1 MKGNSWSILKLLNT
15 TVPFFASRGIGKPRL
30 DAELLLGHCLGK
42 GRVDLYLQYDQPVTE
57 EELER
62 FRGLVK
68 RRVKR
73 EPVAYITGIKEF
85 WSLPFKVS
93 SEVLIPR
100 PETELLIEIALKRIP
115 ILHHEPKGNL
125 FLDLGT
131 GCGALAI
138 CVAKELKRR
147 RAKILAT
154 DISLGALRIAIEN
167 ASRLGYG
174 GEISFILADLF
185 PPMRKTQIDLVI
197 CNPPYIPTS
206 QIQALEAEIK
216 DFEPKGAVDGGPDG
230 LALIRRIIAI
240 SPTYLKPGGVLILEV
255 DPSQADGVAEMM
267 RRDEGFDSVIIYKDL
282 EGRKRAVEAQ
292 RS

>member
-1 MKGNSWSILKLLNT
+1 M
-15 TVPFFASRGIGKPRL
+15 
-30 DAELLLGHCLGK
+30 E
-42 GRVDLYLQYDQPVTE
+42 LYLKYDQPVTE
-57 EELER
+57 EELDR

-85 WSLPFKVS
+85 WSLPFQVS
-93 SEVLIPR
+93 SGALIPR
-100 PETELLIEIALKRIP
+100 PETELLLEIALKRIP
-115 ILHHEPKGNL
+115 LLQHGPKGYL

-138 CVAKELKRR
+138 CVAKELKGRKAR
-147 RAKILAT
+147 ILAT
-154 DISLGALRIAIEN
+154 DISLAALRIAIEN
-167 ASRLGYG
+167 ASRLGYRN
-174 GEISFILADLF
+174 EISFILADLF
-185 PPMRKTQIDLVI
+185 PPVRKKEIDLVI

-216 DFEPKGAVDGGPDG
+216 DFEPREAVDGGPDG

-255 DPSQADGVAEMM
+255 DSSQADGVAEMM
-267 RRDEGFDSVIIYKDL
+267 RRDEGFDSALIHKDL